1 MRRIGIFLLRSVRR
15 GSVPDIRYRS
25 KVICSHWPNDVEELF
40 LRYFSLA
47 VDRIL
52 CTQQVKVCMDISKN
66 WVPRRYG
73 LSRTVGTIG
82 FFGKQRSDTSW
93 TSVQRVRKIKP
104 LCSEAREMDS
114 LQSAPKI
121 ISH

>member
-52 CTQQVKVCMDISKN
+52 CTQQVKFDGHLEELGATPVWFEQDGGHDWLFWETALRHFLDFCAESEKN
-66 WVPRRYG
+66 KT
-73 LSRTVGTIG
+73 L
-82 FFGKQRSDTSW
+82 
-93 TSVQRVRKIKP
+93 VQ
-104 LCSEAREMDS
+104 
-114 LQSAPKI
+114 
-121 ISH
+121 